1 MTLGMTTFPTLFSP
15 FRIRDVELPNR
26 VVMAPMS
33 TELGGT
39 NGEVTD
45 AMIAFYTERA
55 RGGFGLI
62 IVEYT
67 CVDVATGRAH
77 EWQLTLDGRD
87 NLDGHKRLVRSVK
100 AEGARIFMQL
110 QHSGQY
116 ANAKL
121 LPDGMPVGPCDVFH
135 PRKPEWQLC
144 RAATDTEIRKWI
156 DSFAST
162 AALAIEAGYDGVEM
176 HAAHGYLLLQF
187 LSPRANQRS
196 DQWGGPEENRL
207 AFPLAVIRASRAAIG
222 NAPLI
227 FRISVDEFRGGG
239 LTIEDMERIA
249 PLMVEAGVDVLHCS
263 AGWGTGRGMEKI
275 LEPMNEAEGWRIP
288 YAERI
293 RRAAGVP
300 VIAVGQIRWPQMA
313 EDALT
318 SGQTDLIALGRPSL
332 ADPYWPS
339 KAREGRIADIRPC
352 TSCNF
357 CLTPHGDRHFVS
369 CAENPRAGTE
379 LDPGLAPDVGKGKT
393 AVVVGG
399 GPGGM
404 AAALMLDQAG
414 FETHLFEGAPRL
426 GGGLV
431 VSATPPGK
439 DKLFW
444 YRDYLERQ
452 VDRSGIV
459 QHLGTQADVGTIRAL
474 GPAVTMVAAGTA
486 WRGMDI
492 PGIDSALV
500 HDAFALLNGDVTL
513 DLSPDKSAVVYGG
526 GETGC
531 ETAEYLAHFGVKVTL
546 VSRSGIHQL
555 ARAAEAIY
563 RGALLARLA
572 ENPLI
577 EIVADAQIAA
587 VYGTSVILGD
597 GTRLAP
603 DWLFIAQGRDSNREL
618 ADRLEAAGVPCMLI
632 GDALQGGR
640 IGDAVHGAYR
650 AVLALADSKAP
661 PLPVAC

>member
-1 MTLGMTTFPTLFSP
+1 MTHFPTLFSP
-15 FRIRDVELPNR
+15 FKIRNVELPNR

-39 NGEVTD
+39 SGEVTD

-55 RGGFGLI
+55 KGGFGLI

-67 CVDVATGRAH
+67 CVDVSTGRAH
-77 EWQLTLDGRD
+77 EYQLTLEDRT
-87 NLDGHKRLVRSVK
+87 NLDGHKRLTQSVH
-100 AEGARIFMQL
+100 AAGAKIFMQM

-116 ANAKL
+116 AVAKL

-135 PRKPEWQLC
+135 PRKTEWQLC

-156 DSFAST
+156 VSFANT

-187 LSPRANQRS
+187 LSPRANQRT
-196 DQWGGPEENRL
+196 DEWGGPEKNRL
-207 AFPLAVIRASRAAIG
+207 AFPLAVIRAIRAAIG
-222 NAPLI
+222 DAPFI
-227 FRISVDEFRGGG
+227 FRISVDEFRAGG

-249 PLMVEAGVDVLHCS
+249 PLMVEAGVDALHCS

-275 LEPMNEAEGWRIP
+275 LEPMNEVEGWRIP

-293 RRAAGVP
+293 KAATGVP

-313 EDALT
+313 EAALS

-332 ADPYWPS
+332 ADPEWPN
-339 KAREGRIADIRPC
+339 KAREGRVTDIRPC

-357 CLTPHGDRHFVS
+357 CLGVHGDRHFVS

-379 LDPGLAPDVGKGKT
+379 LDPGITPEVGRGRSA
-393 AVVVGG
+393 AVIGG

-414 FETHLFEGAPRL
+414 FETHLYDAAQRL

-452 VDRSGIV
+452 INLSGVI
-459 QHLGTQADVGTIRAL
+459 QHLGLVASIDQIKAHSPV
-474 GPAVTMVAAGTA
+474 VVMVAAGTT
-486 WRGMDI
+486 RRDMDI
-492 PGIDSALV
+492 PGLEGPNV
-500 HDAFALLNGDVTL
+500 YDAFALLNGDTTL
-513 DLSPDKSAVVYGG
+513 DLVSGRSAIIYGG

-531 ETAEYLAHFGVKVTL
+531 ETAEYLAHHGVKATL
-546 VSRSGIHQL
+546 ISRSGIHQL
-555 ARAAEAIY
+555 ARAAEPIY
-563 RGALLARLA
+563 RGALSARLA

-577 EIVADAQIAA
+577 EILADTYVTA
-587 VYGTSVILGD
+587 VSQD
-597 GTRLAP
+597 GVHLSNDTVLNS
-603 DWLFIAQGRDSNREL
+603 DWLFIAQGRDSNRGM
-618 ADRLEAAGVPCMLI
+618 ADALEEAGIQCTLI
-632 GDALQGGR
+632 GDALKGGR
-640 IGDAVHGAYR
+640 IGDAVHSAYQ
-650 AVLALADSKAP
+650 AVLALADPKAV

>member
-1 MTLGMTTFPTLFSP
+1 MTDFPTLFSP
-15 FRIRDVELPNR
+15 FKIRDVTLPNR

-39 NGEVTD
+39 SGEVTD

-55 RGGFGLI
+55 KGGFGLI

-67 CVDVATGRAH
+67 CVDVSTGRAH
-77 EWQLTLDGRD
+77 EWQLTLEGRD
-87 NLDGHKRLVRSVK
+87 NLDGHIRLTQSVH
-100 AEGARIFMQL
+100 AAGAKIFMQM

-116 ANAKL
+116 AVAKL

-135 PRKPEWQLC
+135 PRKTEWQLC
-144 RAATDTEIRKWI
+144 RAATDAEIRKWI
-156 DSFAST
+156 GSFAST

-187 LSPRANQRS
+187 LSPRANQRT
-196 DQWGGPEENRL
+196 DEWGGPEENRL
-207 AFPLAVIRASRAAIG
+207 RFPLAVIRAIRAAIG
-222 NAPLI
+222 NAPFI
-227 FRISVDEFRGGG
+227 FRISVDEFRAGG

-249 PLMVEAGVDVLHCS
+249 PLMVAAGVDALHCS

-275 LEPMNEAEGWRIP
+275 LEPMNEVEGWRIP
-288 YAERI
+288 YAQRI
-293 RRAAGVP
+293 KTVTGVP
-300 VIAVGQIRWPQMA
+300 VIAVGQIRWPEMA

-332 ADPYWPS
+332 ADPEWPN
-339 KAREGRIADIRPC
+339 KARDGRIADIRPC
-352 TSCNF
+352 TSCNY
-357 CLTPHGDRHFVS
+357 CLGPHGDRYFVS

-379 LDPGLAPDVGKGKT
+379 LDPGLTPGIGKGR
-393 AVVVGG
+393 AAAVVGG

-414 FETHLFEGAPRL
+414 FETHLFETAPRL

-452 VDRSGIV
+452 VNLSGVI
-459 QHLGTQADVGTIRAL
+459 QHLGHAASVDQVKAL

-486 WRGMDI
+486 RRDMAI
-492 PGIDSALV
+492 PGIEGPNV
-500 HDAFALLNGDVTL
+500 YDAFALLNGDTSL
-513 DLSPDKSAVVYGG
+513 DLTPGKSAIVYGG

-531 ETAEYLAHFGVKVTL
+531 ETAEYLAHHGVRVTL

-555 ARAAEAIY
+555 ARAAEHIY
-563 RGALLARLA
+563 RGALAARLA

-577 EIVADAQIAA
+577 EIIADTPVTAVAADGVHLGSGAVLAA
-587 VYGTSVILGD
+587 
-597 GTRLAP
+597 
-603 DWLFIAQGRDSNREL
+603 DWLFIAQGRDSNRGM
-618 ADRLEAAGVPCMLI
+618 ADALEAAGIACTLV
-632 GDALQGGR
+632 GDALKGGR

-650 AVLALADSKAP
+650 AVLAL
-661 PLPVAC
+661 

>member
-1 MTLGMTTFPTLFSP
+1 MTQFPTLFSP
-15 FRIRDVELPNR
+15 FKIRDVELPNR

-33 TELGGT
+33 TELGGK

-55 RGGFGLI
+55 KGGFGLI

-77 EWQLTLDGRD
+77 EYQLTLEGRD
-87 NLDGHKRLVRSVK
+87 NLDGHIRLVNSVHD
-100 AEGARIFMQL
+100 AGAKIFMQM

-116 ANAKL
+116 AVAKL

-135 PRKPEWQLC
+135 PRKTEWQLC
-144 RAATDTEIRKWI
+144 RAATDVEIRKWI

-187 LSPRANQRS
+187 LSPRANQRE
-196 DQWGGPEENRL
+196 DEWGGPEENRL
-207 AFPLAVIRASRAAIG
+207 RFPLAVIRAIRAAIG
-222 NAPLI
+222 NAPFI
-227 FRISVDEFRGGG
+227 FRISVDEFRAGG

-249 PLMVEAGVDVLHCS
+249 PMMVQAGVDALHCS

-275 LEPMNEAEGWRIP
+275 LEPMNEVEGWRIP

-293 RRAAGVP
+293 KKATNVP

-313 EDALT
+313 EDALA

-332 ADPYWPS
+332 ADPYWPN
-339 KAREGRIADIRPC
+339 KAREGNIADIRPC

-357 CLTPHGDRHFVS
+357 CLNVHGDRHFVS
-369 CAENPRAGTE
+369 CAENPRTGTE
-379 LDPGLAPDVGKGKT
+379 LDPGLTPDVGAGRT
-393 AVVVGG
+393 AVVIGG

-414 FETHLFEGAPRL
+414 FETHLFESAPRL

-452 VDRSGIV
+452 VNNSGV
-459 QHLGTQADVGTIRAL
+459 KQHLGAKASLDQVQAL
-474 GPAVTMVAAGTA
+474 SPAVTMVATGTA
-486 WRGMDI
+486 RRDMDI
-492 PGIDSALV
+492 SGIEGPNV
-500 HDAFALLNGDVTL
+500 YDAFALLNGDTTL
-513 DLSPDKSAVVYGG
+513 ELATGKSAIVYGG

-531 ETAEYLAHFGVKVTL
+531 ETAEYLAHHGVKVTL

-555 ARAAEAIY
+555 ARAAEHIY
-563 RGALLARLA
+563 RGALAARLA

-577 EIVADAQIAA
+577 DIIADTSLTEIDEDGVHLSNDATLKA
-587 VYGTSVILGD
+587 
-597 GTRLAP
+597 
-603 DWLFIAQGRDSNREL
+603 DWLFIAQGRDSNRDM
-618 ADRLEAAGVPCMLI
+618 ADALDAAGVPCTLI
-632 GDALQGGR
+632 GDALKGGR

-650 AVLALADSKAP
+650 AVLALADPKAEP
-661 PLPVAC
+661 IVVAC

>member
-39 NGEVTD
+39 NGEVTA

-67 CVDVATGRAH
+67 CVDVSTGRAH
-77 EWQLTLDGRD
+77 EWQLTLEGRD
-87 NLDGHKRLVRSVK
+87 NLEGHKRLVESVH
-100 AEGARIFMQL
+100 AEGAKIFMQL

-116 ANAKL
+116 ANAEL
-121 LPDGMPVGPCDVFH
+121 LPDKMPVGPCDVFH
-135 PRKPEWQLC
+135 PRKTEWQLC
-144 RAATDTEIRKWI
+144 RGASDAEIRSWI
-156 DSFAST
+156 EKFAAT

-187 LSPRANQRS
+187 LSPRANQRE
-196 DQWGGPEENRL
+196 DEWGGLEENRL
-207 AFPLAVIRASRAAIG
+207 RFPLAVIRAIRAAIG
-222 NAPLI
+222 NAPFI
-227 FRISVDEFRGGG
+227 FRISVDEFRAGG
-239 LTIEDMERIA
+239 LTIEDMERVA
-249 PLMVEAGVDVLHCS
+249 PLMVEAGVDALHCS

-288 YAERI
+288 YATRI
-293 RRAAGVP
+293 KRVTGVP

-313 EDALT
+313 EDALA

-332 ADPYWPS
+332 ADPFWPN
-339 KAREGRIADIRPC
+339 KAREGRTADIRPC

-357 CLTPHGDRHFVS
+357 CLTPHGDRYFVS
-369 CAENPRAGTE
+369 CAENPRTGTE
-379 LDPGLAPDVGKGKT
+379 LDPGLTRDIGKGRT
-393 AVVVGG
+393 AAVVGG

-404 AAALMLDQAG
+404 AAALLLDQAG
-414 FETHLFEGAPRL
+414 FETHLFEAAPRL

-452 VDRSGIV
+452 VDRSGVI
-459 QHLGTQADVGTIRAL
+459 QHLGSAASVDRVKAL
-474 GPAVTMVAAGTA
+474 HPAVTMVAAGTA
-486 WRGMDI
+486 RRDMAI
-492 PGIDSALV
+492 PGIEGPYV
-500 HDAFALLNGDVTL
+500 HDAFALLNGDTTL
-513 DLSPDKSAVVYGG
+513 DLAPGKHAVVYGG

-531 ETAEYLAHFGVKVTL
+531 ETAEYLAHHGVKVTL
-546 VSRSGIHQL
+546 ISRSGIKQL

-563 RGALLARLA
+563 RGALTARLA

-577 EIVADAQIAA
+577 EILAETHVVAVDESGVRLDSGAA
-587 VYGTSVILGD
+587 LK
-597 GTRLAP
+597 P
-603 DWLFIAQGRDSNREL
+603 DWLFVAQGRDSNRDL
-618 ADRLEAAGVPCMLI
+618 ADALEAAGLPCRLI
-632 GDALQGGR
+632 GDALKGGR

-650 AVLALADSKAP
+650 AVLALADPNAE

>member
-1 MTLGMTTFPTLFSP
+1 MTQFPTLFSP
-15 FRIRDVELPNR
+15 FKIRDVELPNR

-39 NGEVTD
+39 SGEVTD

-55 RGGFGLI
+55 KGGFGLI

-77 EWQLTLDGRD
+77 EYQLTLEGRD
-87 NLDGHKRLVRSVK
+87 NLPGHKRLTQSVH
-100 AEGARIFMQL
+100 AAGAKIFMQM

-116 ANAKL
+116 AVAKL

-135 PRKPEWQLC
+135 PRKTEWQLC
-144 RAATDTEIRKWI
+144 RAATDAEIRKWI
-156 DSFAST
+156 VSFANT

-187 LSPRANQRS
+187 LSPRANQRT
-196 DQWGGPEENRL
+196 DEWGGPEENRL
-207 AFPLAVIRASRAAIG
+207 AFPLAVIRAIRAAIG
-222 NAPLI
+222 NAPFI
-227 FRISVDEFRGGG
+227 FRISVDEFRAGG

-249 PLMVEAGVDVLHCS
+249 PLMVEAGVDALHCS

-288 YAERI
+288 YAKRI
-293 RRAAGVP
+293 KDVAHVP

-313 EDALT
+313 EDALV

-332 ADPYWPS
+332 ADPEWPN
-339 KAREGRIADIRPC
+339 KARDGRIGDIRPC

-357 CLTPHGDRHFVS
+357 CLSFPEGRHFVN
-369 CAENPRAGTE
+369 CAENPRTGTE
-379 LDPGLAPDVGKGKT
+379 LDPGITPDIGQGKT
-393 AVVVGG
+393 AAIIGG

-414 FETHLFEGAPRL
+414 FETHLFEAAPRL

-452 VDRSGIV
+452 INQSGVV
-459 QHLGTQADVGTIRAL
+459 QHLGKMASVEQVQALA
-474 GPAVTMVAAGTA
+474 PSVTMVAAGTA
-486 WRGMDI
+486 RRDLDI
-492 PGIDSALV
+492 PGIEGPNV
-500 HDAFALLNGDVTL
+500 YDAFALLNGDTTL
-513 DLSPDKSAVVYGG
+513 VLAPGKYAIVYGG

-531 ETAEYLAHFGVKVTL
+531 ETAEYLAHYGVKVTL

-555 ARAAEAIY
+555 ARAAEPIY
-563 RGALLARLA
+563 RGALAARLA

-577 EIVADAQIAA
+577 EIMADTH
-587 VYGTSVILGD
+587 VTNVTKD
-597 GTRLAP
+597 GVHLSNDTALKA
-603 DWLFIAQGRDSNREL
+603 DWLFIAQGRDSNRGM
-618 ADRLEAAGVPCMLI
+618 ADALEAAGMPCTLI
-632 GDALQGGR
+632 GDALKGGR

-650 AVLALADSKAP
+650 AVLALADPTSA

>member
-1 MTLGMTTFPTLFSP
+1 MTQFPTLFSP
-15 FRIRDVELPNR
+15 FKIRDVELPNR

-39 NGEVTD
+39 SGEVTD

-55 RGGFGLI
+55 KGGFGLI

-87 NLDGHKRLVRSVK
+87 NLEGHKRLVQSVK
-100 AEGARIFMQL
+100 AEGAKIFMQM

-121 LPDGMPVGPCDVFH
+121 LADNMPVGPCEVFH
-135 PRKPEWQLC
+135 PRKPEVQFC
-144 RAATDTEIRKWI
+144 RAASDAEIRKWI
-156 DSFAST
+156 ISFANT

-187 LSPRANQRS
+187 LSPRSNQRT
-196 DQWGGPEENRL
+196 DEWGGSEAGRL
-207 AFPLAVIRASRAAIG
+207 AFPLAVIRSIRAAIG
-222 NAPLI
+222 NAPFI
-227 FRISVDEFRGGG
+227 FRISVDEFRAGG

-249 PLMVEAGVDVLHCS
+249 PLMVEAGVDALHCS
-263 AGWGTGRGMEKI
+263 AGWGTGRAMEKV
-275 LEPMNEAEGWRIP
+275 LEPMNEVEGWRIP

-293 RRAAGVP
+293 KRVTGVP

-313 EDALT
+313 EDALA

-332 ADPYWPS
+332 ADPYWPN
-339 KAREGRIADIRPC
+339 KARAGNIADIRPC
-352 TSCNF
+352 TSCNY
-357 CLTPHGDRHFVS
+357 CLGAHGDRYFVS
-369 CAENPRAGTE
+369 CAENPRTGTE
-379 LDPGLAPDVGKGKT
+379 LDPGLTPDIGKGKVAT
-393 AVVVGG
+393 VVGG

-404 AAALMLDQAG
+404 AAALLLDQAG

-452 VDRSGIV
+452 VDQSGVI
-459 QHLGTQADVGTIRAL
+459 QHLGAPANVKGVKAL
-474 GPAVTMVAAGTA
+474 NPAVTMVAAGTA
-486 WRGMDI
+486 RRDMDI
-492 PGIDSALV
+492 SGIDGDHV
-500 HDAFALLNGDVTL
+500 HDAFALLNGDLTL
-513 DLSPDKSAVVYGG
+513 DLAPGKSAVVYGG

-531 ETAEYLAHFGVKVTL
+531 ETAEYLAHHGLRVTL

-555 ARAAEAIY
+555 ARAAEPIY
-563 RGALLARLA
+563 RGALTARLA

-577 EIVADAQIAA
+577 EVLADTHVAAA
-587 VYGTSVILGD
+587 DEGVV
-597 GTRLAP
+597 RLDNGATLKP

-618 ADRLEAAGVPCMLI
+618 ADALEAAGIPCTLI
-632 GDALQGGR
+632 GDALKGGR

-650 AVLALADSKAP
+650 AVLELADPNSA

>member
-1 MTLGMTTFPTLFSP
+1 MTQFPMLFSP
-15 FRIRDVELPNR
+15 FRIRDVELSNR

-39 NGEVTD
+39 SGEVTD

-77 EWQLTLDGRD
+77 EWQLTLEGRD
-87 NLDGHKRLVRSVK
+87 NLEGHKRLVQSVK
-100 AEGARIFMQL
+100 AEGAKIFMQM

-144 RAATDTEIRKWI
+144 RAATDGEIRKWI
-156 DSFAST
+156 ESFAST

-187 LSPRANQRS
+187 LSPRANQRT
-196 DQWGGPEENRL
+196 DEWGGPEENRL
-207 AFPLAVIRASRAAIG
+207 AFPLAVIRAIRGAIG
-222 NAPLI
+222 NAPFI
-227 FRISVDEFRGGG
+227 FRISVDEFRAGG

-249 PLMVEAGVDVLHCS
+249 PLMVEAGVDALHCS

-275 LEPMNEAEGWRIP
+275 LEPMNEVEGWRIP
-288 YAERI
+288 YAKRI
-293 RRAAGVP
+293 KDVTGVP

-313 EDALT
+313 EDALA

-332 ADPYWPS
+332 ADPFWPN

-357 CLTPHGDRHFVS
+357 CLTPHGNRHFVS

-379 LDPGLAPDVGKGKT
+379 LDPGLTNEIGKGRT
-393 AVVVGG
+393 AAVVGA

-404 AAALMLDQAG
+404 AAALLLDQAG

-452 VDRSGIV
+452 VNQSGVV
-459 QHLGTQADVGTIRAL
+459 QHLGAQASVAEIKSL
-474 GPAVTMVAAGTA
+474 QPAVTMVAAGTA
-486 WRGMDI
+486 RRNMDI
-492 PGIDSALV
+492 PGIDGPLV
-500 HDAFALLNGDVTL
+500 HDAFALLNGDLTL
-513 DLSPDKSAVVYGG
+513 DLTPGASAMVYGG

-531 ETAEYLAHFGVKVTL
+531 ETAEYLAHHGVQVTL

-555 ARAAEAIY
+555 ARAAESIY
-563 RGALLARLA
+563 RGALIARLA

-577 EIVADAQIAA
+577 EVLAITHV
-587 VYGTSVILGD
+587 VSVNDD
-597 GTRLAP
+597 GVTLDKGSVLRP
-603 DWLFIAQGRDSNREL
+603 DYLFIAQGRDSNRAL
-618 ADRLEAAGVPCMLI
+618 ADELEAAGMPSTLI
-632 GDALQGGR
+632 GDALEGGR

-650 AVLALADSKAP
+650 AVLALADSRAA

>member
-1 MTLGMTTFPTLFSP
+1 MTQFPTLFSP
-15 FRIRDVELPNR
+15 FKIRDVELPNR

-55 RGGFGLI
+55 KGGFGLI

-67 CVDVATGRAH
+67 CVDVSTGRAH
-77 EWQLTLDGRD
+77 EYQLTLEGRD
-87 NLDGHKRLVRSVK
+87 NLEGHKRLVESVH
-100 AEGARIFMQL
+100 AAGAKVFMQL

-116 ANAKL
+116 AVAKL

-144 RAATDTEIRKWI
+144 RAASDAEIRKWI
-156 DSFAST
+156 VSFANT

-187 LSPRANQRS
+187 LSPRANQRT
-196 DQWGGPEENRL
+196 DEWGGPEENRL
-207 AFPLAVIRASRAAIG
+207 AFPLAVIRSIRAAIG
-222 NAPLI
+222 NAPFS
-227 FRISVDEFRGGG
+227 FRISVDEFRAGG

-249 PLMVEAGVDVLHCS
+249 PLMVEAGVDALHCS

-293 RRAAGVP
+293 KKVTGVP

-313 EDALT
+313 EDALA

-332 ADPYWPS
+332 ADPSWPN
-339 KAREGRIADIRPC
+339 KAREGRVADIRPC
-352 TSCNF
+352 TSCNY
-357 CLTPHGDRHFVS
+357 CLGVHGDRHFVS

-379 LDPGLAPDVGKGKT
+379 LDPGLTPGIGKGRT
-393 AVVVGG
+393 AAVVGG

-404 AAALMLDQAG
+404 AAALMFDQAG
-414 FETHLFEGAPRL
+414 FETHLYEAAPRL

-452 VDRSGIV
+452 VNQSGV
-459 QHLGTQADVGTIRAL
+459 RQHLGAPASLEAVKAL
-474 GPAVTMVAAGTA
+474 APAVTMVAAGTA
-486 WRGMDI
+486 RRDMDI
-492 PGIDSALV
+492 PGIEGPHV
-500 HDAFALLNGDVTL
+500 HDAFALLNGDTTL
-513 DLSPDKSAVVYGG
+513 DLAPGKSAVVYGG

-531 ETAEYLAHFGVKVTL
+531 ETAEYLAHHGVKVTL

-555 ARAAEAIY
+555 ARAAEHIY
-563 RGALLARLA
+563 RGALTARLA

-577 EIVADAQIAA
+577 EIVADTHVTA
-587 VYGTSVILGD
+587 VGEEGIELSNGTSVK
-597 GTRLAP
+597 A
-603 DWLFIAQGRDSNREL
+603 DWLLIAQGRDSNRDL
-618 ADRLEAAGVPCMLI
+618 ADALEAAGVPCTLV
-632 GDALQGGR
+632 GDALKGGR

-650 AVLALADSKAP
+650 AVLALADTAAE

>member
-1 MTLGMTTFPTLFSP
+1 MTQFPTLFSP
-15 FRIRDVELPNR
+15 FKIRDVELPNR

-39 NGEVTD
+39 SGEVTD

-77 EWQLTLDGRD
+77 EWQLTLEGRD
-87 NLDGHKRLVRSVK
+87 NLEGHKRLVQSVH
-100 AEGARIFMQL
+100 AEGAKVFMQM

-116 ANAKL
+116 ANAEL
-121 LPDGMPVGPCDVFH
+121 LPDKMPVGPCDVFH
-135 PRKPEWQLC
+135 PRKTEWQLC
-144 RAATDTEIRKWI
+144 RAATDAEIRSWI
-156 DSFAST
+156 EKFAAT

-187 LSPRANQRS
+187 LSPRANQRT
-196 DQWGGPEENRL
+196 DEWGGPEENRL
-207 AFPLAVIRASRAAIG
+207 RFPLAVIRAIRAAIG
-222 NAPLI
+222 NAPFI
-227 FRISVDEFRGGG
+227 FRISVDEFRTGG
-239 LTIEDMERIA
+239 LTVEDMERIA
-249 PLMVEAGVDVLHCS
+249 PLMVEAGVDALHCS

-275 LEPMNEAEGWRIP
+275 LEPMNEVEGWRIP
-288 YAERI
+288 YATRI
-293 RRAAGVP
+293 KRVTGVP

-313 EDALT
+313 EDALV

-332 ADPYWPS
+332 ADPFWPA
-339 KAREGRIADIRPC
+339 KAREGRVADIRPC

-357 CLTPHGDRHFVS
+357 CLTPHGDRYFVS
-369 CAENPRAGTE
+369 CAENPRTGTE
-379 LDPGLAPDVGKGKT
+379 LDPGLTPEVGMGRK
-393 AVVVGG
+393 AAVVGG

-404 AAALMLDQAG
+404 AAALLLDQAG
-414 FETHLFEGAPRL
+414 FETHLFETAQRL

-452 VDRSGIV
+452 VNRSGII
-459 QHLGTQADVGTIRAL
+459 QHLGTQAEVGAVKAL
-474 GPAVTMVAAGTA
+474 EPAVTMVAAGTA

-492 PGIDSALV
+492 PGSESALV
-500 HDAFALLNGDVTL
+500 HDAFALLNGDLTL
-513 DLSPDKSAVVYGG
+513 VLAPGRHAVVYGG

-531 ETAEYLAHFGVKVTL
+531 ETAEYLAHYGVKVTL

-563 RGALLARLA
+563 RGALTARLA

-577 EIVADAQIAA
+577 EIVPDTNISE
-587 VYGTSVILGD
+587 VCDTSVTLGN
-597 GTRLAP
+597 GKPLTT
-603 DWLFIAQGRDSNREL
+603 DWLFIAQGRNSNRGL
-618 ADRLEAAGVPCMLI
+618 ADALEVAGVPCTLI

-640 IGDAVHGAYR
+640 IGDAVHGAYQ
-650 AVLALADSKAP
+650 AVLALADPKAGP
-661 PLPVAC
+661 QPVAC

>member
-1 MTLGMTTFPTLFSP
+1 MTAFPTLFSP
-15 FRIRDVELPNR
+15 FRIRDVDLPNR

-39 NGEVTD
+39 SGEVTD

-67 CVDVATGRAH
+67 CVDVGTGRAH
-77 EWQLTLDGRD
+77 EYQLTLEGRD
-87 NLDGHKRLVRSVK
+87 NLEGHERLTRSVH
-100 AEGARIFMQL
+100 AAGAKIFMQM

-116 ANAKL
+116 ANPKL
-121 LPDGMPVGPCDVFH
+121 LPDNMPVGPCDVFH
-135 PRKPEWQLC
+135 PRKPEMQLC
-144 RAATDTEIRKWI
+144 RAATDPEIRQWI

-162 AALAIEAGYDGVEM
+162 AALAVEAGYDGVEM

-187 LSPRANQRS
+187 LSPRANQRT
-196 DQWGGPEENRL
+196 DAWGGPEQNRL
-207 AFPLAVIRASRAAIG
+207 AFPLAVIRAIRAAIG
-222 NAPLI
+222 NAAFV
-227 FRISVDEFRGGG
+227 FRISVDEFRAGG

-249 PLMVEAGVDVLHCS
+249 PLMVDAGVDALHCS
-263 AGWGTGRGMEKI
+263 AGWGTGRGIEKI

-293 RRAAGVP
+293 KRATGVP

-313 EDALT
+313 EDALA

-332 ADPYWPS
+332 ADPEWPN
-339 KAREGRIADIRPC
+339 KARAGRVADIRPC
-352 TSCNF
+352 TSCNY
-357 CLTPHGDRHFVS
+357 CLGVHGDRHFVS

-379 LDPGLAPDVGKGKT
+379 LDPGITPGIGQGRT
-393 AVVVGG
+393 AAVVGG

-414 FETHLFEGAPRL
+414 FETHLFEAATRL

-431 VSATPPGK
+431 VSAAPPGK
-439 DKLFW
+439 DKLLW

-452 VDRSGIV
+452 VGQSGIV
-459 QHLGTQADVGTIRAL
+459 QHLGSPASVEQIQAL
-474 GPAVTMVAAGTA
+474 SPAVVMVAAGTA
-486 WRGMDI
+486 RRNMAI
-492 PGIDSALV
+492 PGIEGPNV
-500 HDAFALLNGDVTL
+500 YDAFALLNGDTTL
-513 DLSPDKSAVVYGG
+513 DLAPGKSAIVYGG

-531 ETAEYLAHFGVKVTL
+531 ETAEYLAHHGVKVTL

-555 ARAAEAIY
+555 ARAAEHIY
-563 RGALLARLA
+563 RGALTARLA

-577 EIVADAQIAA
+577 EILPDTHVTAADEGGVHLDKGA
-587 VYGTSVILGD
+587 VLE
-597 GTRLAP
+597 A
-603 DWLFIAQGRDSNREL
+603 DWLFVAQGRDSNRGM
-618 ADRLEAAGVPCMLI
+618 ADALEAAGLPCTLI
-632 GDALQGGR
+632 GDALKGGR

-650 AVLALADSKAP
+650 AVLVLADREAAP
-661 PLPVAC
+661 AAVAC

>member
-1 MTLGMTTFPTLFSP
+1 MTNFPTLFSP
-15 FRIRDVELPNR
+15 FKIRDVELPNR

-39 NGEVTD
+39 SGEVTD

-55 RGGFGLI
+55 KGGFGLI

-77 EWQLTLDGRD
+77 EWQLTLEGRD
-87 NLDGHKRLVRSVK
+87 NLEGHKRLVQSVK
-100 AEGARIFMQL
+100 AEGAKIFMQM

-187 LSPRANQRS
+187 LSPRANQRT
-196 DQWGGPEENRL
+196 DEWGGPEANRL
-207 AFPLAVIRASRAAIG
+207 AFPLAVIRAIRAAIG
-222 NAPLI
+222 NAPFI
-227 FRISVDEFRGGG
+227 FRISVDEFRAGG

-249 PLMVEAGVDVLHCS
+249 PLMVEAGVDALHCS

-275 LEPMNEAEGWRIP
+275 LEPMNEVEGWRIP
-288 YAERI
+288 YATRI
-293 RRAAGVP
+293 KRVTGVP

-313 EDALT
+313 EDAIA

-332 ADPYWPS
+332 ADPFWPA
-339 KAREGRIADIRPC
+339 KAREGRTADIRPC
-352 TSCNF
+352 TSCNY
-357 CLTPHGDRHFVS
+357 CLTVHGDRHFVS
-369 CAENPRAGTE
+369 CAENPRTGTE
-379 LDPGLAPDVGKGKT
+379 LDPGLTTQVGNGRT

-404 AAALMLDQAG
+404 AAALMLNQAG
-414 FETHLFEGAPRL
+414 FQTHLFETAQRL

-452 VDRSGIV
+452 VDQSGIV
-459 QHLGTQADVGTIRAL
+459 QHLGTQAEVGAVKAL
-474 GPAVTMVAAGTA
+474 EPAVTMVAAGTA

-492 PGIDSALV
+492 PGSESALV
-500 HDAFALLNGDVTL
+500 HDAFALLNGDLTL
-513 DLSPDKSAVVYGG
+513 NLEIGNCAVVYGG

-531 ETAEYLAHFGVKVTL
+531 ETAEYLAHHGVKVTL

-555 ARAAEAIY
+555 ARAAENIY
-563 RGALLARLA
+563 RGALMARLT

-577 EIVADAQIAA
+577 EIIPDTNISEVDDA
-587 VYGTSVILGD
+587 SVTLGN
-597 GTRLAP
+597 GKRLTT
-603 DWLFIAQGRDSNREL
+603 DWLFIAQGRDSNRGL
-618 ADRLEAAGVPCMLI
+618 ADALEVAGVPCTLI
-632 GDALQGGR
+632 GDASQGGR

-650 AVLALADSKAP
+650 AVLALADPKAP

>member
-1 MTLGMTTFPTLFSP
+1 MTQFPTLFSP

-39 NGEVTD
+39 SGEVTD

-55 RGGFGLI
+55 KGGFGLI

-77 EWQLTLDGRD
+77 EWQLTLEGRD
-87 NLDGHKRLVRSVK
+87 NVEGHKRLVRSVK
-100 AEGARIFMQL
+100 AQGAKIFMQM

-135 PRKPEWQLC
+135 PRKTEWQLC
-144 RAATDTEIRKWI
+144 RAATDAEIRKWI
-156 DSFAST
+156 ESFAST

-196 DQWGGPEENRL
+196 DEWGGPEENRL
-207 AFPLAVIRASRAAIG
+207 RFPLAVIRSIRAAIG
-222 NAPLI
+222 NAPFI
-227 FRISVDEFRGGG
+227 FRISVDEFRAGG

-249 PLMVEAGVDVLHCS
+249 PLMVEAGVDALHCS

-288 YAERI
+288 YAKRI
-293 RRAAGVP
+293 RNVTGVP

-313 EDALT
+313 EDALV

-332 ADPYWPS
+332 ADPFWPS

-357 CLTPHGDRHFVS
+357 CLTPHGNRHFVS

-379 LDPGLAPDVGKGKT
+379 LDPGLTPEVGQGRT
-393 AVVVGG
+393 AAVVGG

-404 AAALMLDQAG
+404 AAALLLDQAG
-414 FETHLFEGAPRL
+414 FETHLFESAPRL

-452 VDRSGIV
+452 VDQSGVV
-459 QHLGTQADVGTIRAL
+459 QHLGSPASVAGVKAL
-474 GPAVTMVAAGTA
+474 QPAVTMVAAGTA
-486 WRGMDI
+486 RRGMDI
-492 PGIDSALV
+492 PGIDGAQV
-500 HDAFALLNGDVTL
+500 HDAFALLNGDLTL
-513 DLSPDKSAVVYGG
+513 DLTAGVSAVVYGG

-531 ETAEYLAHFGVKVTL
+531 ETAEYLAHHGVKVTL

-555 ARAAEAIY
+555 ARAAENIY
-563 RGALLARLA
+563 RGALMARLA

-577 EIVADAQIAA
+577 KVLADTHVVAVSDNGVTLDKGA
-587 VYGTSVILGD
+587 VL
-597 GTRLAP
+597 RP
-603 DWLFIAQGRDSNREL
+603 DWLFIAQGRDSNRAL
-618 ADRLEAAGVPCMLI
+618 ADELEAAGVPCSLI
-632 GDALQGGR
+632 GDALEGGR

-650 AVLALADSKAP
+650 AVLALADPEAAP
-661 PLPVAC
+661 VPVAC